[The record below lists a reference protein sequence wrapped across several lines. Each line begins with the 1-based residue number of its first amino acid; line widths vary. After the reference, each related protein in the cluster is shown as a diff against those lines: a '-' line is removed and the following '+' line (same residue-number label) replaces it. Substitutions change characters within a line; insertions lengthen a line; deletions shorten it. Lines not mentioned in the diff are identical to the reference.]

1 MAYQVFARKYRP
13 QTFAEVVG
21 QEHITKTLENAIK
34 LGRLAQAYLF
44 VGPRGTG
51 KTSTARILAKALN
64 CADGPRV
71 DFNPQEEIC
80 QEIAEGRCLDV
91 LEIDGAS
98 NNGVEQV
105 RDLRDN
111 VRYTP
116 VKGRYKIYIID
127 EVHMLSVAAFN
138 ALLKTLEE
146 PPTHVKFVFAT
157 TEVHKLPATILSRC
171 QRFDLRRIP
180 DILIANHL
188 GEICRKENVEAEP
201 AALTAIARYAEGG
214 LRDAES
220 ALDQVI
226 SFYGTKVS
234 EADVLGMFGLT
245 GITPVA
251 TLAKSIALGE
261 TASLLLQSRE
271 LVRAGKDLGKLSQDL
286 LRFFRN
292 LVIYQI
298 SPQTLAGELSP
309 EESDALKEVSGQI
322 SRQSAL
328 AILEDLSHLEAR
340 LRYAL
345 AKDVLFEVALIQL
358 SQLKERVSLESI
370 LLQIGTGNAPS
381 SGTIPS
387 TGHAPAAPSRPAPTS
402 TPTPVAPTP
411 TSISTPAPQPTPT
424 ATPAQ
429 APTHT
434 PVTTPSP
441 FTATAPAHPTPA
453 VHELVHAPA
462 PAAHPVRQVF
472 KPVENASEIWATV
485 AAKFAKERPLEK
497 DTIAALTFLDCKANT
512 MEVAIP
518 PALQN
523 KIPYL
528 TNPKNQPL
536 LDALLNEAAG
546 QPLKLVFITTEPKHS
561 EHVSTQSAGA
571 PPLRMGQEEFE
582 NDPLIRQALEL
593 FQARIAPAEK
603 A

>member
-21 QEHITKTLENAIK
+21 QDHITKTLENAIK

-64 CADGPRV
+64 CSDGPKV
-71 DFNPQEEIC
+71 DFNADEEIC

-146 PPTHVKFVFAT
+146 PPAHVKFVFAT

-180 DILIANHL
+180 DALIAAHL
-188 GEICRKENVEAEP
+188 GKICQLEGVEAEP
-201 AALTAIARYAEGG
+201 LALTAIARYAEGG

-226 SFYGTKVS
+226 SFYGTRVT
-234 EADVLGMFGLT
+234 EAEVLGMFGLT
-245 GITPVA
+245 GVTPVA
-251 TLAKSIALGE
+251 ALARAIAHAD
-261 TASLLLQSRE
+261 TAAVLTQSRE
-271 LVRAGKDLGKLSQDL
+271 LVNAGKDLGKLSQDL

-298 SPQTLAGELSP
+298 APQTLASELSP
-309 EESDALKEVSGQI
+309 EEEAALKDTAPLI
-322 SRQSAL
+322 SRVGAL
-328 AILEDLSHLEAR
+328 TILEDLSQLEAR

-358 SQLKERVSLESI
+358 SQLKERVSLEGI
-370 LLQIGTGNAPS
+370 LQRLASGGGNAEMTISAPS
-381 SGTIPS
+381 AFAPGS
-387 TGHAPAAPSRPAPTS
+387 APAPR
-402 TPTPVAPTP
+402 
-411 TSISTPAPQPTPT
+411 STPA
-424 ATPAQ
+424 
-429 APTHT
+429 
-434 PVTTPSP
+434 
-441 FTATAPAHPTPA
+441 
-453 VHELVHAPA
+453 APA
-462 PAAHPVRQVF
+462 PAATPAPAPVSTRAAEVVLEPNSVRYATPTPAPAP
-472 KPVENASEIWATV
+472 KVTPAPVAAAPAPTPAPGVTVIKSIENPAEIWAKV
-485 AAKFAKERPLEK
+485 VEGFAKERPMEK
-497 DTIAALTFLDCKANT
+497 ATIEATRFLSCRGNT
-512 MEVAIP
+512 MEVSLP
-518 PALQN
+518 PALKN
-523 KIPYL
+523 KLLYL

-536 LDALLNEAAG
+536 LDSLLQQAAG
-546 QPLKLVFITTEPKHS
+546 QPVKLVFLAIETKEP
-561 EHVSTQSAGA
+561 ELGQA
-571 PPLRMGQEEFE
+571 PSGPEPVRMSQEEFE
-582 NDPLIRQALEL
+582 NDPLIREAMQL
-593 FQARIAPAEK
+593 FQAKVAA
-603 A
+603 

>member
-21 QEHITKTLENAIK
+21 QDHITKTLENAIK

-64 CADGPRV
+64 CSDGPKV
-71 DFNPQEEIC
+71 DFNPDEEIC

-146 PPTHVKFVFAT
+146 PPAHVKFVFAT

-180 DILIANHL
+180 DALIAAHL
-188 GEICRKENVEAEP
+188 GKICQLEGVEAEP
-201 AALTAIARYAEGG
+201 LALTAIARYAEGG

-226 SFYGTKVS
+226 SFYGTRVS
-234 EADVLGMFGLT
+234 EAEVLGMFGLT
-245 GITPVA
+245 GVTPVA
-251 TLAKSIALGE
+251 SLARAIAHADTPAVLQ
-261 TASLLLQSRE
+261 QSRE
-271 LVRAGKDLGKLSQDL
+271 LVNAGKDLGKLSQDL

-298 SPQTLAGELSP
+298 APQTLASELSP
-309 EESDALKEVSGQI
+309 EEEAALKETAPLI
-322 SRQSAL
+322 SRGGAL
-328 AILEDLSHLEAR
+328 AILEDLSQLEAR

-358 SQLKERVSLESI
+358 SQLKERVSLEGI
-370 LLQIGTGNAPS
+370 LQRLASGGVDANVSMPVSAPRPAVSAPAPVKEPS
-381 SGTIPS
+381 SPIVLEPNS
-387 TGHAPAAPSRPAPTS
+387 VRHAAPAPVSAPVSVP
-402 TPTPVAPTP
+402 
-411 TSISTPAPQPTPT
+411 
-424 ATPAQ
+424 
-429 APTHT
+429 
-434 PVTTPSP
+434 
-441 FTATAPAHPTPA
+441 
-453 VHELVHAPA
+453 APA
-462 PAAHPVRQVF
+462 PAPAPAPTARPATGF
-472 KPVENASEIWATV
+472 KPLENPAAIWAKV
-485 AAKFAKERPLEK
+485 VEGFAKERPLEK
-497 DTIAALTFLDCKANT
+497 ETIEATRYLGCKADM
-512 MEVAIP
+512 MEVSLP
-518 PALQN
+518 PALKN
-523 KIPYL
+523 KLLYL

-536 LDALLNEAAG
+536 LDSLLLQAAG
-546 QPLKLVFITTEPKHS
+546 QPVRLVFLVVEAKETE
-561 EHVSTQSAGA
+561 STNATPSG
-571 PPLRMGQEEFE
+571 PEPTRMSQEEFE
-582 NDPLIRQALEL
+582 NDPLIREAMTL
-593 FQARIAPAEK
+593 FQAKVAAAVK
-603 A
+603 